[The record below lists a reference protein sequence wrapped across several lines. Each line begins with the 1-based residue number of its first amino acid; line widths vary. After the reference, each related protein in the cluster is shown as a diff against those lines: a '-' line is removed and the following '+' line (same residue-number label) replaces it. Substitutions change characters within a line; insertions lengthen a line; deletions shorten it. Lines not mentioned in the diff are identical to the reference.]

1 MDDNAGSKIKIGV
14 TARGNGNHASAM
26 ALVLI
31 VAGVVLFLDNLGVLG
46 FINIR
51 AYWPMAIAVFGAM
64 QLSRARNACAQVWPW
79 TMIALGIL
87 LTLGNLNIIRAD
99 WGTTW
104 PIFLIAAGASMLL
117 KRTEWNW
124 PSSFSYLSGPQRTGK
139 GPVRNLDANAVFGSV
154 NRRIDSPNFERA
166 DLNVIFGELKV
177 DLRGATIAPP
187 NKEAVIETNAAFG
200 AIKLRVPE
208 TWRVV
213 VHGTAIFGAYEDKT
227 LPPRPSPGI
236 DPPTLIISGNAA
248 FGAVEIEN

>member
-1 MDDNAGSKIKIGV
+1 MDDNAGSKIRISV
-14 TARGNGNHASAM
+14 TAGGNRSNASAM
-26 ALVLI
+26 AILLI
-31 VAGVVLFLDNLGVLG
+31 VAGLILFLDNLGLMPG
-46 FINIR
+46 FNLR
-51 AYWPMAIAVFGAM
+51 AYWPMAIAVFGAT
-64 QLSRARNACAQVWPW
+64 QLSRTRNACSQVWPW
-79 TMIALGIL
+79 TMIVIGIL

-99 WGTTW
+99 WGNIW

-117 KRTEWNW
+117 KRTAWTW
-124 PSSFSYLSGPQRTGK
+124 PSSFSYLSGSQRSGK

-213 VHGTAIFGAYEDKT
+213 VHGTAVFGAYEDKT